1 MLAHLSSPTCGLW
14 INQWLLVPATK
25 LVIPPTSSLHHHVD
39 QATFYL
45 LPSSWCLL
53 LPLPPPP
60 TPTSYYFVKNPISYQ
75 PLLTIKLSTDQ
86 CQIIMKHSITHHH
99 QYQCYQSWLLR
110 PPTPYNAYLNLFNIK
125 YQPWSSA
132 SAIHQQPLVVFLM
145 PSSFCWF
152 SSQGCPKS
160 NGSLVPWC
168 FYWSWSWSWYGYYV
182 RKWIVWIRMIL
193 LKGSRGVSSI
203 LHHHSRVQE
212 VSYLQLS
219 CLPSTYQTLST
230 SPINHQESRTW

>member
-110 PPTPYNAYLNLFNIK
+110 PPTPYNAYLNLSISNINHDH
-125 YQPWSSA
+125 Q
-132 SAIHQQPLVVFLM
+132 HQQSTNNLWWCSSCPR
-145 PSSFCWF
+145 PSADSPPKDAPNPMGLW
-152 SSQGCPKS
+152 CPDAS
-160 NGSLVPWC
+160 TDLDLDLDMDTMYGNG
-168 FYWSWSWSWYGYYV
+168 
-182 RKWIVWIRMIL
+182 
-193 LKGSRGVSSI
+193 
-203 LHHHSRVQE
+203 
-212 VSYLQLS
+212 
-219 CLPSTYQTLST
+219 
-230 SPINHQESRTW
+230 